1 MLDQWCDHYAN
12 IFRLQYLTGS
22 RFGEASG
29 LRVQDVIKEDDKT
42 YLDID
47 HSLFFWT
54 RHLGTICQIRLKLSQ
69 KCARYFYLSK
79 RQNICEIKIYMHVTK
94 KHIKTSKIR
103 SINSYNTKKRYLFQ
117 YRFKLFFA
125 HFLPIW
131 KSGISFIKL
140 F

>member
-12 IFRLQYLTGS
+12 VFKLQYLTG
-22 RFGEASG
+22 
-29 LRVQDVIKEDDKT
+29 LRVQDAIKEDDKT

-47 HSLFFWT
+47 HSLFFWA

-69 KCARYFYLSK
+69 EYARYFYLSK

-103 SINSYNTKKRYLFQ
+103 SLRSINSYNTKKRYLFQ

-125 HFLPIW
+125 HLLPIW